1 MTNLTRIYTNFD
13 PEGQP
18 DQSQP
23 NFGPIRPDPKNGSG
37 WVQIKFIKYIYRIEP
52 KFEPFLRIT
61 VSM

>member
-23 NFGPIRPDPKNGSG
+23 DFGPIRPDPKNGSG
-37 WVQIKFIKYIYRIEP
+37 WVQIKFIKYIIGLNP
-52 KFEPFLRIT
+52 NLNPF
-61 VSM
+61 